1 MANEIEL
8 KNFSL
13 GNLQQICRLMQT
25 TFATKKDIINS
36 VNGNPTIY
44 VKDDNMSEEDVMT
57 ALDSDD

>member
-1 MANEIEL
+1 MANETEL

-13 GNLQQICRLMQT
+13 GNLQQIFRLMQT
-25 TFATKKDIINS
+25 TFATKKDIVNS